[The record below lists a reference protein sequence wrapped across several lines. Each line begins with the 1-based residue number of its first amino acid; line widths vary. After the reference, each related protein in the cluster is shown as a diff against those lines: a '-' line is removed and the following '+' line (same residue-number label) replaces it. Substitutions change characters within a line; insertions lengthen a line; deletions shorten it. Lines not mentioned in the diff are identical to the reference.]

1 MSSMYDPYSASSRTG
16 LFSVPSPGMTA
27 PEAGLASNPIA
38 GPSHIRG
45 ILNPRNPLFWF
56 GVILG
61 STLGLIAVSG
71 AIKVGPVKAGGQIGK
86 P

>member
-1 MSSMYDPYSASSRTG
+1 MSAMYDPYSASSRTG
-16 LFSVPSPGMTA
+16 LFSVPNTGTTVPN
-27 PEAGLASNPIA
+27 AGLATNPVSA
-38 GPSHIRG
+38 NAALGG
-45 ILNPRNPLFWF
+45 ILSPKNPLFWF